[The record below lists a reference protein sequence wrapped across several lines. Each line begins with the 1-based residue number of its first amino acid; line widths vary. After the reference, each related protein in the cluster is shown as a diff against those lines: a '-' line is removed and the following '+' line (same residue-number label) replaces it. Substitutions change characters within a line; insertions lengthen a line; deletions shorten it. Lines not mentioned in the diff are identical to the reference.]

1 MLRTLA
7 AAFALIGC
15 LGLAHAAEAPPNL
28 KDLKGVYL
36 LTDYPA
42 LTIRA
47 GATSTVG
54 LKLQNYGL
62 PPQRLSLHVD
72 GVPQGWHA
80 TLLGGGQPVAAAM
93 TAAGSDVNLQ
103 LRIDVPKEA
112 TTGTQTLTVVA
123 EGAGEPIRLPIAV
136 TLAKDLPAK
145 LAVDADLPA
154 LRGTPRSAFDY
165 QLSIKNDS
173 GKELLVSLAAQ
184 APQNF
189 ETSFTE
195 AYGTQELT
203 SVPVKAGESKSV
215 KLHVRPPTTVDAGKY
230 PVAVTV
236 SAEDAS
242 AKTTVTLDVTGEPQL
257 HLTGRDERLS
267 ASAEAGTE
275 STVALVVTNNGSAPA
290 ENVTLSGTAPSGWKI
305 SFDPKTVDR
314 LAPGDKKEVQA
325 LITPPAKA
333 IAGDYMTTIR
343 AGTGRENASS
353 DFRVTVST
361 STLWGIVGIGIVAV
375 ALLLLFGAVVRYGRR

>member
-1 MLRTLA
+1 
-7 AAFALIGC
+7 
-15 LGLAHAAEAPPNL
+15 
-28 KDLKGVYL
+28 
-36 LTDYPA
+36 
-42 LTIRA
+42 
-47 GATSTVG
+47 
-54 LKLQNYGL
+54 
-62 PPQRLSLHVD
+62 
-72 GVPQGWHA
+72 
-80 TLLGGGQPVAAAM
+80 
-93 TAAGSDVNLQ
+93 
-103 LRIDVPKEA
+103 LRIDVPNEA
-112 TTGTQTLTVVA
+112 ATGTQTLAVVA
-123 EGAGEPIRLPIAV
+123 TGAGEPIRLPIAV

-145 LAVDADLPA
+145 LAVAADLPA

-195 AYGTQELT
+195 AYGSQELT

-236 SAEDAS
+236 SAEDAA

-257 HLTGRDERLS
+257 HLAGRDERLS

-275 STVALVVTNNGSAPA
+275 STVALVVSNNGSAPA
-290 ENVTLSGTAPSGWKI
+290 ENVTLSATAPTGWKI
-305 SFDPKTVDR
+305 AFDPKTVDR